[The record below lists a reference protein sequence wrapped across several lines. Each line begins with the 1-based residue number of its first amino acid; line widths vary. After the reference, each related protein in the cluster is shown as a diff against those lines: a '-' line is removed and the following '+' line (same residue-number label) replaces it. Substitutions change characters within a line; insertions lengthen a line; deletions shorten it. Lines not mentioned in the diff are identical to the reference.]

1 MVHLLKSNI
10 GSSIYSIPFAF
21 QESGLWF
28 GFFGLAFMAL
38 ISTHCMQ
45 MLVSWRNSIK
55 LNWLNLICLSVLSST
70 SSVYELLI

>member
-28 GFFGLAFMAL
+28 GLFGLSAMAI

-45 MLVSWRNSIK
+45 MLV
-55 LNWLNLICLSVLSST
+55 CL
-70 SSVYELLI
+70 Y